1 MLPSTKLDDERDY
14 RSLTRVLAG
23 VLIALIA
30 VLGFSV
36 A

>member
-14 RSLTRVLAG
+14 RSLTRVLTG
-23 VLIALIA
+23 VLLVLIAF
-30 VLGFSV
+30 LGFSV